1 MARRAISL
9 DEKIENAQQK
19 VIKAKEKYDA
29 TVEELKKL
37 MDKRDALKK
46 EELID
51 AITKSN
57 KSYDEVLAF
66 YKTAM
71 HNNDGNVKP

>member
-66 YKTAM
+66 INSDAQ
-71 HNNDGNVKP
+71 